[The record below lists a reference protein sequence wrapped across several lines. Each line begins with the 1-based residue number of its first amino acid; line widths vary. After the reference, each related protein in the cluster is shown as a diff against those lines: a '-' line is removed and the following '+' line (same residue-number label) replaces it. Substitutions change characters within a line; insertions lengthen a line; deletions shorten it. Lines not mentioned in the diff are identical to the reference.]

1 MTGKEYMRRRKRQD
15 ERGGKDLVKAG
26 KSRRYLLYYQFVCLF
41 LSLTKF
47 PKHSIVKRYLVLM
60 IPEVQGP
67 NFMVSWGYIM

>member
-41 LSLTKF
+41 FSLTKF
-47 PKHSIVKRYLVLM
+47 PRALYNGKILGTHDS
-60 IPEVQGP
+60 
-67 NFMVSWGYIM
+67 